1 MHICPKCQQARYH
14 VKDGFTSAG
23 SQRIRCRACGYR
35 YTPATKPLGYAEDV
49 RRQALKM
56 YVDGLNFRRI
66 ARLLGVHH
74 QSVINWVNAAAARV
88 PDVPPVPSQV
98 ETVEM
103 DELYTFVQTKK
114 KTSTS

>member
-1 MHICPKCQQARYH
+1 MNTCPKCQQARYQ

-35 YTPATKPLGYAEDV
+35 YTPAAKPLGYTADV
-49 RRQALKM
+49 RQQALKM

-66 ARLLGVHH
+66 ARLLGLHH
-74 QSVINWVNAAAARV
+74 QTVINWVNAAAARL
-88 PDVPPVPSQV
+88 PDAPPTPPQV

-103 DELYTFVQTKK
+103 DELYTFIKAK
-114 KTSTS
+114 KTKSMS

>member
-1 MHICPKCQQARYH
+1 MRCQA
-14 VKDGFTSAG
+14 
-23 SQRIRCRACGYR
+23 CRHR
-35 YTPATKPLGYAEDV
+35 YTPVAKPLGYGEDI
-49 RRQALKM
+49 RQQALKM

-74 QSVINWVNAAAARV
+74 QSVINWVTAAAERIPAA
-88 PDVPPVPSQV
+88 PPRPAQV

-114 KTSTS
+114 KNTMS